1 MLFIYFAL
9 ILNTYLIAFLV
20 ALFFEYPFRTLG
32 KVVFSP
38 PKRVIRLKNELAK
51 ELNANFDSVFDDK
64 TEDDNEEVENQDYI
78 EEMMSNYNTEN
89 LMMK

>member
-51 ELNANFDSVFDDK
+51 ELNTNFDSMFEDK
-64 TEDDNEEVENQDYI
+64 SDENEEIENQDMI
-78 EEMMSNYNTEN
+78 EEIMSSFNSEN